1 MNRDP
6 APRVIVAPQSFKG
19 SADAV
24 AVASAIARGI
34 RRAWPGARVE
44 EMPLAD
50 GGEGTVRALVTA
62 TNGGTR
68 RSRVHDPLGREIDAE
83 WGVLGDGVTA
93 VVEMAAASGLPLL
106 EPSERD
112 PRITS
117 TRGTG
122 ELILAAAASGAHR
135 IVIGIGGSATNDGG
149 AGMARAFGYRF
160 LDRSG
165 NDLPEGGAA
174 LARLGRIDGQTD
186 PRLVRPSIEVAC
198 DVRNPLLGPEGASAI
213 YGPQKGATPEIVR
226 ELDAALARYADVV
239 EAFVGRS
246 IRDVPG
252 AGAAGGLG
260 AGLLAF
266 LDARLVSGAELVLRA
281 VGFAERIPS
290 ERTASL
296 ELVRITEAA
305 AIAAAH
311 WMGHGN
317 NNEADQA
324 AVDAARKAMEETRF
338 NGLIVIGEGERDEAP
353 MLYIG
358 ERVGRGDGP
367 EVHIA
372 IDPLEGTNP
381 VAKGR
386 PNAVAVMAVSEP
398 GGLLH
403 APDTYMEKLVVG
415 PPAEG
420 KVDLDR
426 PVAENPQ

>member
-1 MNRDP
+1 MRQTAP
-6 APRVIVAPQSFKG
+6 A
-19 SADAV
+19 
-24 AVASAIARGI
+24 ART
-34 RRAWPGARVE
+34 P
-44 EMPLAD
+44 PL
-50 GGEGTVRALVTA
+50 
-62 TNGGTR
+62 
-68 RSRVHDPLGREIDAE
+68 
-83 WGVLGDGVTA
+83 
-93 VVEMAAASGLPLL
+93 
-106 EPSERD
+106 
-112 PRITS
+112 
-117 TRGTG
+117 
-122 ELILAAAASGAHR
+122 
-135 IVIGIGGSATNDGG
+135 
-149 AGMARAFGYRF
+149 
-160 LDRSG
+160 
-165 NDLPEGGAA
+165 
-174 LARLGRIDGQTD
+174 
-186 PRLVRPSIEVAC
+186 
-198 DVRNPLLGPEGASAI
+198 
-213 YGPQKGATPEIVR
+213 
-226 ELDAALARYADVV
+226 
-239 EAFVGRS
+239 
-246 IRDVPG
+246 
-252 AGAAGGLG
+252 
-260 AGLLAF
+260 
-266 LDARLVSGAELVLRA
+266 
-281 VGFAERIPS
+281 ERIPS

-415 PPAEG
+415 PPAKG

-426 PVAENPQ
+426 PVAENLKAIAQSLNRDVSDLTIVILDRPRHEKLINDVRAAGARIKLIEDGDLMASLSVPIAGTDVHAVMGTGGAPEGVLAAAALRCLGAEILGRLRFRNDEERRRAKKMGVANEDRVYRTEDPRATHDLASGTDIRFVATGVTDGEVLKGVHFFARGARTHSILLDRLMGKLRFIDTTHFEDIDQPPLIRLE